1 MSGPLL
7 GARSGRATPLQLLV
21 MLALGVAA
29 GLGVGYMLMGTAP
42 AIMEVGAD
50 QDKHYKHSHGR
61 LAAA

>member
-7 GARSGRATPLQLLV
+7 GARGGRATPLQLLA

-29 GLGVGYMLMGTAP
+29 GLVVGYVLMGTAH

-50 QDKHYKHSHGR
+50 REDHYKHAGR
-61 LAAA
+61 RAA